1 MRVVLFVFLS
11 IMIVISSS
19 LSDEDIPGKIR
30 ALETELSPIQRESN
44 DIPTEEIKKASQW
57 INDANLSF
65 SSGKS
70 ERASLILQKASYQI
84 AFLNAIDN
92 ELKRKKEFD
101 EMSEFLQKIE
111 AVKDY
116 LVSKG
121 LSPKRFKAEGFGTS
135 NLQERDKVK
144 SHGIEF
150 TLESSESS
158 KIY

>member
-1 MRVVLFVFLS
+1 MRAVLFVFLS

-44 DIPTEEIKKASQW
+44 DITTEEIKKASQW

-92 ELKRKKEFD
+92 ELRRKKEFD

-111 AVKDY
+111 SV
-116 LVSKG
+116 
-121 LSPKRFKAEGFGTS
+121 
-135 NLQERDKVK
+135 
-144 SHGIEF
+144 
-150 TLESSESS
+150 
-158 KIY
+158 